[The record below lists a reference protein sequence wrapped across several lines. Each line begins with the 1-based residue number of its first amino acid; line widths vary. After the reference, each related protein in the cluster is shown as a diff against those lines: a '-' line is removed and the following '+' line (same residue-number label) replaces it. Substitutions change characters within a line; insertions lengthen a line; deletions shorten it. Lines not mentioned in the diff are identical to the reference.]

1 MELNIEEKFEEKLAY
16 AFKNDVRN
24 LAHFHQTMFGNLKIG
39 TLMWSFSPK

>member
-24 LAHFHQTMFGNLKIG
+24 LAHFHQTMFGSLKIG